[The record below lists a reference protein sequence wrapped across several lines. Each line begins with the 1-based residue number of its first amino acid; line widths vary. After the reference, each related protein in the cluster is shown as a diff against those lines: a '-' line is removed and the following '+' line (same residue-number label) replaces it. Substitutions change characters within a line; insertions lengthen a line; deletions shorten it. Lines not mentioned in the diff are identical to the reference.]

1 MIFLAF
7 VYGFTMQGIR
17 EEKSLN
23 NGNSCGYV
31 EQVSA
36 DTHVLHCIDFS
47 LNDADCTKID
57 LIQYN
62 SFVNLIF
69 PRAGFFQVR

>member
-1 MIFLAF
+1 
-7 VYGFTMQGIR
+7 MQGIR
-17 EEKSLN
+17 EEKILN
-23 NGNSCGYV
+23 NDNSCGYV

-36 DTHVLHCIDFS
+36 HVLHCIDFS

-57 LIQYN
+57 LIQYS

-69 PRAGFFQVR
+69 SRAGFFQVR